1 MPLTCRLG
9 VIFYEQAE
17 ANLGLRSSKTGGRP
31 ITAVVVTHAVG
42 NIDTWLKG
50 GAERK
55 EVFPKFC
62 SSHRIFRHP
71 DQANRVSIVCEN
83 ADLAKLKAAMDTAEI
98 KALMAKHTVIAPVE
112 VYIGV
117 DAGS

>member
-1 MPLTCRLG
+1 M
-9 VIFYEQAE
+9 
-17 ANLGLRSSKTGGRP
+17 
-31 ITAVVVTHAVG
+31 TAVVATHTVG

-62 SSHRIFRHP
+62 SSYRIFRHP
-71 DQANRVSIVCEN
+71 AQANRVSIVCEN

-98 KALMAKHTVIAPVE
+98 KALMSKHTVIDPVE
-112 VYIGV
+112 VYIEV
-117 DAGS
+117 DGGG